1 MSNENVRKVSV
12 LNKIRSVFGRI
23 MQRAELPIRLAV
35 KYFAF
40 LFLFRAIS
48 GAEMF
53 ASLEQTGFFANP
65 MFHMVLAVL
74 ATILPNR
81 CGVFIAF
88 ALVTYN
94 VFQTSLIG
102 AALVGLMLIL
112 LYVIASSLFP
122 DYVYLIVLVPVCI
135 QYHWFLAVPL
145 AAGMYLGIGAAVP
158 VVIGVLVYG
167 FWGIIPPFMEL
178 QMDGSLDGIPKLIG
192 EASENG
198 LNAMMSNESL
208 TYLMVIFTAIILV
221 TALLRML
228 HVNYSRYIALGIG
241 SILGLVGLMVGAA
254 HGNISGVSIAWNSI
268 IVILVLVFLEL
279 FKVPLS
285 YKSAQVL
292 EFEDDE
298 FMYKVRM
305 IPKMSDRSNIPPMKP
320 VITSV
325 AERKAQRQQRRNLRG
340 QAMEQAG
347 PVVPPVAPV
356 AAVPVEPQLQAPV
369 YPSQDTMVAPY
380 GDNSYAEN
388 TYVDNSYADNTYVV
402 PYVENTAAETPVN
415 GPLDLTLAPGEVQN
429 YSGDL
434 SAYGIKVENG
444 VNVGVA
450 PTIAATTVAAA
461 PSVAAAPANTG
472 SVILDD
478 DVPTDL
484 FSDYDN
490 NRP

>member
-1 MSNENVRKVSV
+1 MSNYNSNSNSNVNVRKVSV

-102 AALVGLMLIL
+102 AALVGLMLVL
-112 LYVIASSLFP
+112 LYVVASSLFP
-122 DYVYLIVLVPVCI
+122 DYVFLIVLVPACI
-135 QYHWFLAVPL
+135 EYHWFLAVPL
-145 AAGMYLGIGAAVP
+145 IAGMYLGVGAAVP

-178 QMDGSLDGIPKLIG
+178 QMSGSLDGIPKLIS
-192 EASENG
+192 EASKNG
-198 LNAMMSNESL
+198 LNAMISNESL
-208 TYLMVIFTAIILV
+208 TYMMVIFTAIILV
-221 TALLRML
+221 TAVLRML
-228 HVNYSRYIALGIG
+228 HVNYSRYIALGVG
-241 SILGLVGLMVGAA
+241 SIFGLVSLMIGAA
-254 HGNISGVSIAWNSI
+254 KGNISGVSIAWNSI

-298 FMYKVRM
+298 FLYKVRM
-305 IPKMSDRSNIPPMKP
+305 IPKMSDRANIPALKP
-320 VITSV
+320 VLVSV
-325 AERKAQRQQRRNLRG
+325 AERKAQRKNRNA
-340 QAMEQAG
+340 QVPAEMNMEPA
-347 PVVPPVAPV
+347 PMAETPEVVPAVMPVFP
-356 AAVPVEPQLQAPV
+356 
-369 YPSQDTMVAPY
+369 QDTMVAQSVPDNANMDMFANPAPGSEIY
-380 GDNSYAEN
+380 GDTVYTEAYE
-388 TYVDNSYADNTYVV
+388 A
-402 PYVENTAAETPVN
+402 PQAPVN

-444 VNVGVA
+444 VNVGV
-450 PTIAATTVAAA
+450 PTPPVNNVGA
-461 PSVAAAPANTG
+461 
-472 SVILDD
+472 ILDD
-478 DVPTDL
+478 DAATDL